1 MNKTLTFSGLALA
14 ATAAAA
20 QAPAA
25 PTVELY
31 GILDGGLSYT
41 SGLKSGSPTRLVSGI
56 MDGSRLGVR
65 GNEDIGGGWRALFTL
80 ENRLELNNG
89 TIANRPPS
97 GTQVPDRLAS
107 ASLLG
112 LPAALQPAVVAVDG
126 VLAQTIGVNTA
137 NAFWDRQA
145 YVGLVTPVGGLLA
158 GRQYTPAYE
167 AFATFDATHTAGSLS
182 AGQVSAVPAGVD
194 IRVNNAL
201 QYRFQLGPWSGGA
214 MVTFDGLSGGANR
227 LMGVSGFYKTEAL
240 SIGGGYNTRKN
251 EVGATSLKSGLFGVL
266 ANVGPGQ
273 ASAMVASI
281 QDDHPSGLST
291 IAATLVA
298 ATAASPTPLTLG
310 QGTLVQNAF
319 AQALRQD
326 ARLYNVGYTL
336 KVGALTST
344 VAYSRFDDRTGT
356 NADVDSYGILS
367 TYALS
372 RRTDTIV
379 GITRFNNKG
388 LAQAAPGQ
396 AGFLGGFT
404 ATAGTDSTNIV
415 LGMRHRF

>member
-1 MNKTLTFSGLALA
+1 
-14 ATAAAA
+14 
-20 QAPAA
+20 
-25 PTVELY
+25 
-31 GILDGGLSYT
+31 
-41 SGLKSGSPTRLVSGI
+41 
-56 MDGSRLGVR
+56 
-65 GNEDIGGGWRALFTL
+65 
-80 ENRLELNNG
+80 
-89 TIANRPPS
+89 
-97 GTQVPDRLAS
+97 
-107 ASLLG
+107 
-112 LPAALQPAVVAVDG
+112 
-126 VLAQTIGVNTA
+126 
-137 NAFWDRQA
+137 
-145 YVGLVTPVGGLLA
+145 
-158 GRQYTPAYE
+158 
-167 AFATFDATHTAGSLS
+167 
-182 AGQVSAVPAGVD
+182 
-194 IRVNNAL
+194 
-201 QYRFQLGPWSGGA
+201 
-214 MVTFDGLSGGANR
+214 
-227 LMGVSGFYKTEAL
+227 
-240 SIGGGYNTRKN
+240 
-251 EVGATSLKSGLFGVL
+251 
-266 ANVGPGQ
+266 
-273 ASAMVASI
+273 
-281 QDDHPSGLST
+281 
-291 IAATLVA
+291 VA

-319 AQALRQD
+319 SQALRQD